1 MKHHFLYFGHITMK
15 FHLKSFFNISIII
28 LLISA
33 VFILAEENEKDT
45 ISADTSSHK
54 NTNPVSKQDSGSA
67 IIDTTSDTTVSS
79 LITTDTT
86 LDTITE
92 ISSTSD
98 SITGIT
104 DSSKRADETEIDTS
118 FRVWNHPFWGF
129 GLGWE
134 LGSMPVFES
143 WRSGLP
149 GYFSDLTEIPDTLDS
164 LGFRLSIANDPGPYS
179 VNFPLNVSFTPL
191 TRDGYYLSIKLL
203 FSWMYKKFEASAK
216 SDSVDMIIR
225 TERKLSLLSLSLGT
239 FFNYTIPSKYFLIDK
254 TEKASITVG
263 ISASPLIL
271 LRNRIITED
280 YLKCDNRSYGIGVS
294 WYGGLSTLR
303 PLSQTGGLEVGI
315 MYTGSWNGRF
325 MHDGHHINNGD
336 INPFDSHYTD
346 VLQYVSHRFMICF
359 SLLTGKKANP
369 KKS

>member
-1 MKHHFLYFGHITMK
+1 MLQQNTIAI
-15 FHLKSFFNISIII
+15 FFISIII
-28 LLISA
+28 SIGSISA
-33 VFILAEENEKDT
+33 QEDIKVTA
-45 ISADTSSHK
+45 SADSALHK
-54 NTNPVSKQDSGSA
+54 NIKPISKQDSGSA

-86 LDTITE
+86 FDTTTVTR
-92 ISSTSD
+92 STSD
-98 SITGIT
+98 SVTDT
-104 DSSKRADETEIDTS
+104 ADSSITTDGTEIDTS
-118 FRVWNHPFWGF
+118 YRVWNHPFWGF
-129 GLGWE
+129 GIGWE
-134 LGSMPVFES
+134 LGSMPVFDS

-149 GYFSDLTEIPDTLDS
+149 GIFSDLTEIPDSLDS
-164 LGFRLSIANDPGPYS
+164 LGFSFAITNDPGPYN

-191 TRDGYYLSIKLL
+191 TRDDYYLSIKLL

-216 SDSVDMIIR
+216 SDSVDMTIK

-239 FFNYTIPSKYFLIDK
+239 FFNYSIPSKYFLIDK

-271 LRNRIITED
+271 LRNRITTDD
-280 YLKCDNRSYGIGVS
+280 YLKHDNRSYGIGVS

-303 PLSQTGGLEVGI
+303 TVSQTGGLEVGI

-325 MHDGHHINNGD
+325 MHDGHHIKRGD
-336 INPFDSHYTD
+336 INQFDSHYTD

-359 SLLTGKKANP
+359 SLLTGKKANLQKP
-369 KKS
+369 